1 MQKVKVKIMNK
12 WVGIGRLVADAEL
25 RFTQGKGTPVSTFK
39 LAIDDGYGENKKTDF
54 IPVVLWGK
62 SAENLANYLNKGT
75 LVAVSGKV
83 STRSY
88 AKDGSKKY
96 ITEITADM
104 FGGVKLL
111 GRKISMNQDS
121 NGSNNFGNSSKDVFG
136 GGSFDEDITPV
147 DDDSMP
153 F

>member
-1 MQKVKVKIMNK
+1 MNK

-88 AKDGSKKY
+88 DAKDGSKKY

-104 FGGVKLL
+104 CGGVKLL
-111 GRKISMNQDS
+111 GSKISMNQDS
-121 NGSNNFGNSSKDVFG
+121 NGSNNFGNSSQDVFG
-136 GGSFDEDITPV
+136 GGNFDEDITPV
-147 DDDSMP
+147 DDGYMP

>member
-1 MQKVKVKIMNK
+1 MNK

-25 RFTQGKGTPVSTFK
+25 KFTPGKGTPVSTFR
-39 LAIDDGYGENKKTDF
+39 LAIDDGYGENKKTYF

-62 SAENLANYLNKGT
+62 RAENLSSYLNKGA

-88 AKDGSKKY
+88 DAQDGTKRY
-96 ITEITADM
+96 VTEIVVDM
-104 FGGVKLL
+104 HGEIKLL
-111 GRKISMNQDS
+111 GGKKQDDNINQDPF
-121 NGSNNFGNSSKDVFG
+121 GSGNFD
-136 GGSFDEDITPV
+136 DMTPV
-147 DDDSMP
+147 YDDGEMP

>member
-1 MQKVKVKIMNK
+1 M
-12 WVGIGRLVADAEL
+12 
-25 RFTQGKGTPVSTFK
+25 
-39 LAIDDGYGENKKTDF
+39 
-54 IPVVLWGK
+54 GK

-88 AKDGSKKY
+88 DSKDGGKRY
-96 ITEITADM
+96 VTEITADM

-111 GRKISMNQDS
+111 GNKSSMNQDS
-121 NGSNNFGNSSKDVFG
+121 NGSNNFGNSSQDAFG
-136 GGSFDEDITPV
+136 GFEEDITPV
-147 DDDSMP
+147 DDGEMP

>member
-1 MQKVKVKIMNK
+1 MNK
-12 WVGIGRLVADAEL
+12 WIGIGRLVADAEL
-25 RFTQGKGTPVSTFK
+25 KFTQGKGTPVSTFK

-62 SAENLANYLNKGT
+62 SAENLADYLNKGT

-88 AKDGSKKY
+88 DAQDGTKRY
-96 ITEITADM
+96 VTEIVADM
-104 FGGVKLL
+104 FSGVKLL
-111 GRKISMNQDS
+111 GSK
-121 NGSNNFGNSSKDVFG
+121 GSNSSSNSFGANNEYSGPANDVFG
-136 GGSFDEDITPV
+136 GGSFDDDIEPV
-147 DDDSMP
+147 YDDSMP

>member
-1 MQKVKVKIMNK
+1 MNK
-12 WVGIGRLVADAEL
+12 WVGIGRLVADSEL

-62 SAENLANYLNKGT
+62 SAENLADYLNKGT

-88 AKDGSKKY
+88 DAKDGNKKY
-96 ITEITADM
+96 VTEITADM

-111 GRKISMNQDS
+111 G
-121 NGSNNFGNSSKDVFG
+121 SKKKDKDA
-136 GGSFDEDITPV
+136 FDERGFTDDIIPV
-147 DDDSMP
+147 EDDGDMP